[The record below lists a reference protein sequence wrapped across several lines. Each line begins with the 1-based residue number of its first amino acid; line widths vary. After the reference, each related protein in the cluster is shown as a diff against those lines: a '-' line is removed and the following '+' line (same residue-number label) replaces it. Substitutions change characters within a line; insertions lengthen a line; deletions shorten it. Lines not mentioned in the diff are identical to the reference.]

1 MKFTGIS
8 TGGTDMDIDGGWN
21 TIRVD
26 NIKWNTGSSRAIYLG
41 HKMTGDI
48 VYRGKKHA
56 HQRAVIHNIEYTPT
70 SSSAGRPFI
79 LIYGLG
85 YRAWQ
90 QEDGFGTDNFVFIED
105 SSFKYTANN
114 YVVDTEMGGRY
125 VFRYNTVTNAGVS
138 MHDMGGQLLARG
150 NRATEQYN
158 NTLTCSGS
166 GCEGRPGLQSTRG
179 GTGLFYNNII
189 KGYGMYTWPMMYRIA
204 YNNAFLGGGYCS
216 DTGTKK
222 VCQDLAK
229 RCTISNKPCFQT
241 SDCGSGGGECPNS
254 SGGLWCSSNSD
265 CRNVDGTYGLCMQVD
280 GLGNTGSQAEGWPC
294 RDQTGR
300 GKDDPIT
307 GAQETSPVYWWN
319 NTVDGV
325 ANKPMLV
332 ASQYKAYIMQGRDYC
347 NTSPATPCGSK
358 GSWKYTPYPYP
369 HTLRNGENPPPPP
382 GPDPDAVSPP
392 GGVRVV
398 Q

>member
-1 MKFTGIS
+1 
-8 TGGTDMDIDGGWN
+8 
-21 TIRVD
+21 
-26 NIKWNTGSSRAIYLG
+26 
-41 HKMTGDI
+41 
-48 VYRGKKHA
+48 
-56 HQRAVIHNIEYTPT
+56 
-70 SSSAGRPFI
+70 
-79 LIYGLG
+79 
-85 YRAWQ
+85 
-90 QEDGFGTDNFVFIED
+90 
-105 SSFKYTANN
+105 
-114 YVVDTEMGGRY
+114 
-125 VFRYNTVTNAGVS
+125 
-138 MHDMGGQLLARG
+138 
-150 NRATEQYN
+150 
-158 NTLTCSGS
+158 
-166 GCEGRPGLQSTRG
+166 
-179 GTGLFYNNII
+179 
-189 KGYGMYTWPMMYRIA
+189 MMYRIA

-222 VCQDLAK
+222 VCQDLSK
-229 RCTISNKPCFQT
+229 RCTVSNKPCFQT

-265 CRNVDGTYGLCMQVD
+265 CRNVDGTYGLCMQLD

-307 GAQETSPVYWWN
+307 GAQEASPVYWWN

-347 NTSPATPCGSK
+347 NSSPATPCGSK
-358 GSWKYTPYPYP
+358 GAWKYTPYPYP
-369 HTLRNGENPPPPP
+369 HSLRNGEIPPPPP